1 MPEASHIPDRLQA
14 TLGLDEPVSR
24 VRLVSPA
31 RAKALEKLGIR
42 TVRGLITHFPRRY
55 IDLSARETAA
65 SARIGESCTIEGV
78 IHDVKLKRPKP
89 RLTLVEIGV
98 TDSTG
103 VVIVDRKSVV

>member
-24 VRLVSPA
+24 VRLVVLRA
-31 RAKALEKLGIR
+31 RRRSRSSAFAR
-42 TVRGLITHFPRRY
+42 SARLITHFPRRY

-89 RLTLVEIGV
+89 RLTFGG
-98 TDSTG
+98 DW
-103 VVIVDRKSVV
+103 RH